1 MASDMAG
8 LHCLF
13 QRVWFL
19 VTLISSVTLRF
30 YELLQV
36 LHCDPLSSAGY
47 WTGEGLALQTKLSWC
62 FPHFPSSTLHIFKIY
77 DQRNLWKWQYTNISG
92 PKLLKFDPA
101 PVFCVLQCVCTLQ
114 RLIDRC
120 VRSKLLHAVESIII
134 VFIIFFFIIDR
145 NIAKVVQ
152 VTLKYSVWLYALKT
166 IVRCSYV
173 YWNTCSDFFLMFVT
187 CKWWGSVSTESLC

>member
-13 QRVWFL
+13 QRSWFL

-62 FPHFPSSTLHIFKIY
+62 FPHFSSSTLHIFKIY

-134 VFIIFFFIIDR
+134 VFIIFFFYNRPKHCKGGTGDL
-145 NIAKVVQ
+145 KVQ
-152 VTLKYSVWLYALKT
+152 RVTLCFENNSQMLVCILKHLFRFLPN
-166 IVRCSYV
+166 VRH
-173 YWNTCSDFFLMFVT
+173 M
-187 CKWWGSVSTESLC
+187 